1 MRMDRRSLQL
11 RTEVSPWTRTL
22 ALGLTPIALAATV
35 AAAPNPAS
43 SRGTPFEEPERY
55 SSSHEA
61 HASAQRALDAGAT
74 EEVDVSATPAPL
86 PPDAKARVQRLQR
99 FLAHARANTNAYR
112 QDYRLGPHR
121 SPVQRM
127 APYTPRPGD
136 RDGPPAPG
144 WNLSWTS
151 YVGPWEMDEAAHLLH
166 RTMVG
171 PRIGEIHALDAM
183 RGPKDATE
191 QLLRKR
197 TAPPPPAPWALEPFP
212 DVADWSPFQIDSLY
226 KVYWDRRDPLRLWW
240 AQVMLDEPISARE
253 SMVLF
258 WHDHF
263 ATSIEKVALPQSMY
277 VQNQLFRR
285 HAFGNFKT
293 LVKAVTIDP
302 AMLIWLDG
310 IDNRYGH
317 RNENYARELLEVF
330 TIGHG
335 NYTQDDVV
343 NASKALTGWVTY
355 DGLKGVFVQEYFDP
369 RPKTF
374 MGQTGNFNANDIV
387 DIIFQQPETA
397 RYLCRKL
404 YRWFIDEYPD
414 DATIEELAAV
424 LRASNYE
431 VKPVLERMLRSNLF
445 YDPTLRGSI
454 LCDGVDRSIGSLRA
468 LEVQGIDFPDDDG
481 YGDYSPEADWTLFSL
496 AVQGQMLLEPPD
508 VGGWPGYRT
517 WVNTTT
523 LPWRKTLDEGLIDG
537 EVDGWQIDMQTDVLE
552 LAQQYTDPNDAVGFV
567 DEVALHLLGA
577 PPTETVRARLL
588 DELLQGAEPWE
599 WSIYYPEAESRLENL
614 FRLAVRLPDYQLK

>member
-1 MRMDRRSLQL
+1 MRMDRRSIQAWFE
-11 RTEVSPWTRTL
+11 RSAWSRAFV
-22 ALGLTPIALAATV
+22 LGLSPIALAATV
-35 AAAPNPAS
+35 AATVAAAPHPS
-43 SRGTPFEEPERY
+43 PTRGTPYEEPERY
-55 SSSHEA
+55 SWPRGSS
-61 HASAQRALDAGAT
+61 SAALDAGEMDT
-74 EEVDVSATPAPL
+74 
-86 PPDAKARVQRLQR
+86 DAMDADAEARVKRLQA
-99 FLAHARANTNAYR
+99 FLLLQNEQENVRAYR

-121 SPVQRM
+121 SPVQKM
-127 APYTPRPGD
+127 APYTPRAGD
-136 RDGPPAPG
+136 ADADAGPT
-144 WNLSWTS
+144 WKLSWSS
-151 YVGPWEMDEAAHLLH
+151 YVGPWEMDEAAHLLR

-171 PRIGEIHALDAM
+171 PRIGEIHAVDAM
-183 RGPKDATE
+183 RGPKESVDL
-191 QLLRKR
+191 LLRKR
-197 TAPPPPAPWALEPFP
+197 TPPPPPAPWALEPFP
-212 DVADWSPFQIDSLY
+212 DVSDWSPFQIDSLS

-285 HAFGNFKT
+285 YAFGNFKT

-330 TIGHG
+330 AIGHG

-355 DGLKGVFVQEYFDP
+355 DGLEGVFVPEYFDP

-404 YRWFIDEYPD
+404 YRWFIDEHPD
-414 DATIEELAAV
+414 EATIEELAAI

-431 VKPVLERMLRSNLF
+431 MKPVLEHMLRSNLF

-454 LCDGVDRSIGSLRA
+454 LCDGVDRTIGSLRA
-468 LEVQGIDFPDDDG
+468 LEVQGIDFPLDDG
-481 YGDYSPEADWTLFSL
+481 PGDYSAEADWTLFSL

-537 EVDGWQIDMQTDVLE
+537 EVDGWHIDMQTDVLE
-552 LAQQYTDPNDAVGFV
+552 LAQQYTDPNDAVRFV
-567 DEVALHLLGA
+567 DEVALHLLGV
-577 PPTETVRARLL
+577 PPTETVRERLL